1 MFEDLTRFLPEF
13 QGGKFGEWIVD
24 HENDGTP
31 EHPIQLPF
39 VAYNDLMM
47 HFTEAVHRFTD
58 QYKSMELNRYIAI
71 LEQSNIRRDLESMR
85 TADVSVLDGRT
96 VMAMIVGAIRAERFC
111 DGALLELCKDG
122 TLVKWLNRLQQIDD
136 ASEP

>member
-1 MFEDLTRFLPEF
+1 MFEDLTRFLPEL
-13 QGGKFGEWIVD
+13 QDGKFGEWIVD

-39 VAYNDLMM
+39 VAYNDLMTR
-47 HFTEAVHRFTD
+47 FTEAVYRFND
-58 QYKSMELNRYIAI
+58 QHKSMELNRYIAI

>member
-1 MFEDLTRFLPEF
+1 MFEALTSFLPEL
-13 QGGKFGEWIVD
+13 QDGKFGEWIVD

-96 VMAMIVGAIRAERFC
+96 IMAMIVGAIRAERFC

>member
-39 VAYNDLMM
+39 VAYNDLMTR
-47 HFTEAVHRFTD
+47 FTEAVHRFTD